1 MRAPSASRAAGLSHR
16 YAPQLIID
24 TSRPLWG
31 EDAMM
36 MSRFAALS
44 IAAAVAALLLA
55 SASFGADDEN
65 DNGLRTADDAKAMLA
80 KAVAAVKAD
89 KPKALDMFTKGEGGF
104 RDGNLYVACT
114 NVSDGKLV
122 ATGNPNSKNL
132 LGVDARTYKDI
143 HGDTLPLEAI
153 AQKPEGEITIFDIQ
167 FPKPGVSKTQE
178 PIEIYATKVNDLICG
193 VGWYYYR
200 SVQDH

>member
-1 MRAPSASRAAGLSHR
+1 M
-16 YAPQLIID
+16 I
-24 TSRPLWG
+24 
-31 EDAMM
+31 
-36 MSRFAALS
+36 SRFLALP
-44 IAAAVAALLLA
+44 IAVATAALLLA

-65 DNGLRTADDAKAMLA
+65 DNGLRTADQAKAMLA
-80 KAVAAVKAD
+80 QAVAAVKAD
-89 KPKALDMFTKGEGGF
+89 EAKARNMFNTGEGGF

-143 HGDTLPLEAI
+143 NGDTLPLEAI

-167 FPKPGVSKTQE
+167 FPKPGASKTQE
-178 PIEIYATKVNDLICG
+178 PIEIFATKVNDLICG
-193 VGWYYYR
+193 VGYYYYR
-200 SVQDH
+200 SAQHD